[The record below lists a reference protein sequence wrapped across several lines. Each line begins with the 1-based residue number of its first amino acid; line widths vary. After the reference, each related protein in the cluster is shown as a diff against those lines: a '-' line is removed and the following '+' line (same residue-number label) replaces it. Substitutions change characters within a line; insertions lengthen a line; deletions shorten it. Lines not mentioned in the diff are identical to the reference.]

1 MTFSCTA
8 PAHPHT
14 TWVAVCTALF
24 SSTQGLN
31 PQLVSGNLF
40 LKSVGVAL
48 TDIQDV
54 TFSIGEFAR
63 QNVFLNQT
71 QLVRECVRHYAVQA
85 MKNMHVLIFGLD
97 FMGNPVGMIK
107 VSLYGL
113 GRYMI
118 QKKMFP
124 NFDLNVVL
132 VLLG

>member
-1 MTFSCTA
+1 M
-8 PAHPHT
+8 
-14 TWVAVCTALF
+14 
-24 SSTQGLN
+24 
-31 PQLVSGNLF
+31 SGNLF